1 VLRWGRFTRFVSVSV
16 LTGFLTGVAANII
29 LGQLGHLL
37 GSPQKGSP
45 ALVKAFNVVMHPGA
59 MSLTAAAVGLA
70 ALALMV
76 ILTRTRIASVASLV
90 GLAVS
95 GLTFGLVQS
104 HGRAGYSPTG
114 DHRLGEAHHLER
126 SRHPL

>member
-1 VLRWGRFTRFVSVSV
+1 V

-45 ALVKAFNVVMHPGA
+45 ALVKAFNVVIHPGD

-90 GLAVS
+90 GLAVMGS
-95 GLTFGLVQS
+95 RS
-104 HGRAGYSPTG
+104 AWCRATAALATARRATIVSARSIISNGAATPLSPPSRCTP
-114 DHRLGEAHHLER
+114 RL
-126 SRHPL
+126 